1 MRRIQLKHF
10 STASCWSKFSLS
22 GCSCGKSSVPHIS
35 GIFQLCLGC
44 CSHSACGHEPS
55 LLGHAGSGLQHGLC
69 SSWVGFL
76 GWILVFWEGWCS
88 TSQGHGGIVLAEP
101 SRSLLISESTE
112 LRVKRW
118 ISCLS
123 LGKNK
128 LWVSAQDRGAASW
141 QWIPPSYRGCIDP
154 LPFGKCCAQA
164 GGVAFVW
171 SFSWGSY
178 CSCAEVCS
186 PTDAGDSWFAFV
198 RGIKLFSRLTT
209 ASALRNFIL

>member
-1 MRRIQLKHF
+1 MGRAQCHTSLEF
-10 STASCWSKFSLS
+10 SSFVWDAVPTLPVAMSPLS
-22 GCSCGKSSVPHIS
+22 WGMLALDSSD
-35 GIFQLCLGC
+35 
-44 CSHSACGHEPS
+44 
-55 LLGHAGSGLQHGLC
+55 GLC